1 LVVPSNLKI
10 KGEKCMLGRLKK
22 LLSYLYIIV
31 FFGAPIWISFI
42 THKIINV
49 VLCVIFILLYELR
62 VPIINYLFKKNSTE
76 KQKIWADILIE
87 SICILITFWIY
98 LNWTE
103 DVFIAI
109 ITSVAISASKIRD
122 NIKKLRSKP

>member
-1 LVVPSNLKI
+1 MVVPSNLKI

>member
-1 LVVPSNLKI
+1 
-10 KGEKCMLGRLKK
+10 MLGRLKK